1 MKKTTGIES
10 PNVKGQ
16 GFFKSSLLALLVL
29 VFAILSSCTKN
40 LDDFGPQLEGE
51 DTAIPTNKRVIVINE
66 GNFMFGNGS
75 ISVID
80 SQTEEVAQAVF
91 KVKNGFPLGDVPQSI
106 LMRDSLAY
114 IVVNNS
120 GKIEVVRSDDFSS
133 VKTITGFTSP
143 RHLTVVNESGSIG
156 WVTDLYANKIWKVDL
171 TNGKI
176 IGNIPSKGWSENIL
190 SWRDKVLVLN
200 KKDSVINV
208 FDAASEQLI
217 QSIGMAEKI
226 VDFKLWNANSL
237 MVMSPSGIFSL
248 NLNTLTLTENV
259 KFSPFR
265 TPSRMAVDTV
275 LNMVYFLDKDVYKYN
290 SAVQKVIQATNG
302 SNFYG
307 LEASAAT
314 GEIFVTDAKDYVQP
328 GEVLKYSSDF
338 SDSVI
343 FKVGV
348 NPQFVVVE

>member
-1 MKKTTGIES
+1 MVRKSKPTMKKTTGIES

-208 FDAASEQLI
+208 FDAASEQ
-217 QSIGMAEKI
+217 A
-226 VDFKLWNANSL
+226 
-237 MVMSPSGIFSL
+237 
-248 NLNTLTLTENV
+248 
-259 KFSPFR
+259 
-265 TPSRMAVDTV
+265 
-275 LNMVYFLDKDVYKYN
+275 
-290 SAVQKVIQATNG
+290 
-302 SNFYG
+302 
-307 LEASAAT
+307 
-314 GEIFVTDAKDYVQP
+314 
-328 GEVLKYSSDF
+328 
-338 SDSVI
+338 
-343 FKVGV
+343 
-348 NPQFVVVE
+348 